1 MRGPPQKPPLAQTCG
16 GRGLWSQG
24 WWERLSARVSCQ
36 RTEDIL
42 TGRTRSFHCNG
53 TKALTS
59 VRFTVPLQPKASAAV
74 SPPRGHQ
81 NTTARLLPASVKG
94 HKAER
99 PAAGGTRPKCLSTSQ
114 TSVGFA
120 LGINQA
126 KAMLMINQRE
136 SRFLVLWWW
145 DASEAK

>member
-1 MRGPPQKPPLAQTCG
+1 
-16 GRGLWSQG
+16 
-24 WWERLSARVSCQ
+24 VSCQ
-36 RTEDIL
+36 RTEDSL

-59 VRFTVPLQPKASAAV
+59 VRFTVPLQQRQV
-74 SPPRGHQ
+74 LQCPRREATKTPQ
-81 NTTARLLPASVKG
+81 PASWLPQSKDTRQSDLLRVAHAQNARG
-94 HKAER
+94 YHK
-99 PAAGGTRPKCLSTSQ
+99 LQ
-114 TSVGFA
+114 GFA

-126 KAMLMINQRE
+126 KAMLMINHRE